1 MIVEIS
7 IKKARSI
14 VYRMLSAR
22 ARTYQQ
28 VFTALR
34 QKGATDEIVLQVMEE
49 LLQFGYINDREYAEN
64 YIRTKLESKPYGALY
79 LRIKLEQSGVER
91 SLAREIVQEMVTP
104 REHELAVSFVKL
116 LLARGETLPQKA
128 VNKLINRGFS
138 FTVAHRAVEE
148 EFSAYLDMMT

>member
-14 VYRMLSAR
+14 AYRMLGAR

-34 QKGATDEIVLQVMEE
+34 QKGASDELVLQVMDE
-49 LLQFGYINDREYAEN
+49 LLQAGYINDREYAIN
-64 YIRTKLESKPYGALY
+64 YIRTKLECKPYGARY
-79 LRIKLEQSGVER
+79 LRVKLEQSGVER
-91 SLAREIVQEMVTP
+91 SLANEIVQEMVTP
-104 REHELAVSFVKL
+104 REHELAKSFVKL
-116 LLARGETLPQKA
+116 LLTRGETLPQKA
-128 VNKLINRGFS
+128 MNKLINRGFS

-148 EFSAYLDMMT
+148 EFSVYLDIRT